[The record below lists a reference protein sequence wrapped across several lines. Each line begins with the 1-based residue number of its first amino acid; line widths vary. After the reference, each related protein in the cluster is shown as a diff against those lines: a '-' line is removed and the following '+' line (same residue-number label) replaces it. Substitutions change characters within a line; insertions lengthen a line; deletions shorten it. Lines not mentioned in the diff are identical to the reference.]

1 MSTSYK
7 LEGLIGPPQSNGE
20 DSHQEIQYSTL
31 AGAHQAAGPA
41 PIIPP
46 VLLMPS
52 TPQPHSIPSLNHG
65 PWVSKLTSNSNLGGL
80 MDMQGLSVVQ
90 VSSQSTAFVKR
101 KFPAEMYSEVKKHV
115 VSYLL
120 HLMIGFF
127 DACLLTCLVE

>member
-65 PWVSKLTSNSNLGGL
+65 PWVSKLTSNSNSGGL
-80 MDMQGLSVVQ
+80 MDMQGLPVVHR
-90 VSSQSTAFVKR
+90 STAFVKR

-115 VSYLL
+115 VSYPF
-120 HLMIGFF
+120 HVMIGF
-127 DACLLTCLVE
+127 LTRVF